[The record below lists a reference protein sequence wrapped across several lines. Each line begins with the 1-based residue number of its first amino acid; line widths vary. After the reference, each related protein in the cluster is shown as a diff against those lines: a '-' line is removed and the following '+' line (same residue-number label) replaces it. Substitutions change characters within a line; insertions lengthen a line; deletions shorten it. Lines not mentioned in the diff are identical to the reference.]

1 MTKCVTDFIWYV
13 QNNLEKC
20 IERVIFKASLWHYKS
35 ALDSFVLD
43 RSILVL
49 FCAFIT
55 LLADKVEKTP
65 FKQSLNKTK
74 QSLFEKQ
81 SCKVLQAPCS
91 RNKQNTKW
99 PWKSTGQVVCNSVMV
114 KFKVLYSG
122 IIHSTN
128 S

>member
-74 QSLFEKQ
+74 QNKVCLKNKAAKC
-81 SCKVLQAPCS
+81 CKHHAVET
-91 RNKQNTKW
+91 NKIQNDLEN
-99 PWKSTGQVVCNSVMV
+99 PQDR
-114 KFKVLYSG
+114 
-122 IIHSTN
+122 
-128 S
+128 